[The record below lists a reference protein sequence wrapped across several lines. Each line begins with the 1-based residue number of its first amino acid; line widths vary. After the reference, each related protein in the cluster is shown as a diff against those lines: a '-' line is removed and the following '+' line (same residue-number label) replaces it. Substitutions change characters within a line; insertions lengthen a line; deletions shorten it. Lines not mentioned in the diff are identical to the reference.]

1 MRGGGVKK
9 RRALKEYRRYT
20 PARRRRVGR
29 AIRKELEARGL
40 TLTAIARTLGVSVS
54 LVHHVVYGDKGRV
67 DGRWTCAGR
76 GVIGR
81 RVRAWIAFAIG
92 RSEREVWPRLTT
104 ARIGRPRLE
113 EKPGKGKS

>member
-1 MRGGGVKK
+1 MK
-9 RRALKEYRRYT
+9 RILKEFRRYS

-40 TLTAIARTLGVSVS
+40 TLTAIAHTLGVSVS

-76 GVIGR
+76 GLIGQ
-81 RVRAWIAFAIG
+81 RVRSWIAFAIG
-92 RSEREVWPRLTT
+92 RSEREVWPRLTAST
-104 ARIGRPRLE
+104 IGRPRKQTE
-113 EKPGKGKS
+113 AGKGKS